1 MSGCVGGCLAFVGV
15 MRMFDVLDQG
25 INYLKRDVE
34 PQPNDTKCKQICRVA
49 ANAFHI
55 IGLFC
60 AAIGMITMGY
70 TLVTLG
76 PQLAF
81 LGALNQA
88 IGASIPYFV
97 GALATLSANLMIR
110 QVAR

>member
-15 MRMFDVLDQG
+15 MRLFDVLDKG

-34 PQPNDTKCKQICRVA
+34 PIPNDTKCKQISRIT
-49 ANAFHI
+49 ANVFHI

-60 AAIGMITMGY
+60 AALGMITMGMTMF
-70 TLVTLG
+70 TLAPEV
-76 PQLAF
+76 AF
-81 LGALNQA
+81 LAALNQA
-88 IGASIPYFV
+88 VFASLPYFIGAL
-97 GALATLSANLMIR
+97 GALSTNLIIH